1 MGKLWAVIKREY
13 IERVRTKWFIIA
25 TVFGP
30 LLFAALMIV
39 PAWLTIKTKSGADIS
54 STVGIGAPNTGLG
67 VKVAES
73 LRGFG
78 SGPRRT
84 PEVRVVMPSELT
96 EAESL
101 ATAEVMREQ
110 RSGYVVLDQQT
121 VAGESARYAGR
132 QASSL
137 TAME

>member
-39 PAWLTIKTKSGADIS
+39 PAWLTIKTKSGADLS
-54 STVGIGAPNTGLG
+54 STVIIDATNSGLG
-67 VKVAES
+67 AKVSES

-78 SGPRRT
+78 SGPART
-84 PEVRVVMPSELT
+84 PDVRIVEPSELT
-96 EAESL
+96 EAE
-101 ATAEVMREQ
+101 
-110 RSGYVVLDQQT
+110 
-121 VAGESARYAGR
+121 
-132 QASSL
+132 
-137 TAME
+137 

>member
-1 MGKLWAVIKREY
+1 MAKLWAVIKREY

-39 PAWLTIKTKSGADIS
+39 PAWLTLKTKSAADIS
-54 STVGIGAPNTGLG
+54 STVIIDATNTGLG
-67 VKVAES
+67 TKVAES

-78 SGPRRT
+78 SGPQRT
-84 PEVRVVMPSELT
+84 PEVRVVAPSALT

-101 ATAEVMREQ
+101 ATAEVMRSE
-110 RSGYVVLDQQT
+110 RSGYVVLDHQT
-121 VAGESARYAGR
+121 VAGESAR
-132 QASSL
+132 
-137 TAME
+137 